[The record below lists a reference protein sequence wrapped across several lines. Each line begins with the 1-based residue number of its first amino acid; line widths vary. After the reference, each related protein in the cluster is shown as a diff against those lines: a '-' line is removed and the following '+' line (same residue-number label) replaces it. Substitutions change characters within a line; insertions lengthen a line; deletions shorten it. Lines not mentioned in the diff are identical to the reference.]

1 MIALVKYTARRDK
14 DQLETI
20 SREVVELIPGNLEEE
35 YSDLAKIIL
44 PSIKKM
50 LFDQEAEVIADEKKL
65 KCLGV

>member
-1 MIALVKYTARRDK
+1 VIALVKYTARRDK

-44 PSIKKM
+44 TSIKKM
-50 LFDQEAEVIADEKKL
+50 VENQEAEVVDSEEI
-65 KCLGV
+65 KCLGM

>member
-44 PSIKKM
+44 TSIKKM
-50 LFDQEAEVIADEKKL
+50 VENQEAEVVDSEEI
-65 KCLGV
+65 KCLGM

>member
-20 SREVVELIPGNLEEE
+20 SREVVKLIPGNLEEE